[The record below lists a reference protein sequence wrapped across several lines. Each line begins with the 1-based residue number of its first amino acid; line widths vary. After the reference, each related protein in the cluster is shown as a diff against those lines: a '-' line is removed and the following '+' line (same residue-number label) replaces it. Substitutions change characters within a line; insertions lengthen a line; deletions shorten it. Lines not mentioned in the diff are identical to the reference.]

1 MEVPRPDWIQMMVAA
16 TPDSLLLPLSHQ
28 LQQGGAAG
36 AAHSMKLVGARDKRE
51 RRPFQVGVEAPWVAL
66 QLPKQWLQTKVSHS
80 KERGGAPVQ
89 GAAL

>member
-1 MEVPRPDWIQMMVAA
+1 MMVAA

-51 RRPFQVGVEAPWVAL
+51 PRPFQVGVEAPWVAL